1 MAAPVL
7 VSAAST
13 FEQRLDALP
22 APLRAKYRAL
32 EDYAEVLGERAL
44 AAFSRWHEAHAHA
57 ATARAAFAALESSD
71 KRGLDSIHARAKAQ
85 REGRTYEPP
94 AGSALAAAATDLA
107 RCEERV
113 AQRLATR
120 DATEQA
126 RTDALR
132 LLASLRAAITTAD
145 AATWQPLVVDAP
157 GPDRSPTNLAGDLAR
172 VREALAAVAS
182 EATALARAPLPLPL
196 SEAHARLDAWLDGMA
211 RQYDPPPRQLLHPA
225 GARLP
230 SPEDLMPY
238 RLVPLLACLPPW
250 RDVLHDRLA
259 TAYATL
265 PASVRAAD
273 RPAAAAA
280 VAERRQ
286 QLEIAEE
293 RLVLLAARA
302 GLDVARR
309 PDADAATVLRV
320 VLAEGAEGA

>member
-1 MAAPVL
+1 MAAPAL

-13 FEQRLDALP
+13 LERRLDALP
-22 APLRAKYRAL
+22 APLRAKYHAL

-44 AAFSRWHEAHAHA
+44 AAFSRWHEAHERA
-57 ATARAAFAALESSD
+57 ATTRAALAALDSSD
-71 KRGLDSIHARAKAQ
+71 RRNLDSIHARAKAQ

-126 RTDALR
+126 RTDALQ
-132 LLASLRAAITTAD
+132 LLTSLRDTITTAD
-145 AATWQPLVVDAP
+145 ATTWQPLVVDAP
-157 GPDRSPTNLAGDLAR
+157 DLDRSPTNLAGDLAR
-172 VREALAAVAS
+172 VRQSIAVVAS
-182 EATALARAPLPLPL
+182 EATVLARAPLPL
-196 SEAHARLDAWLDGMA
+196 SEAHARLDTWLDSMA
-211 RQYDPPPRQLLHPA
+211 SQYDPPLASSFARL

-259 TAYATL
+259 TAYSTM
-265 PASVRAAD
+265 PASVPAAD

-280 VAERRQ
+280 LTERRL

-309 PDADAATVLRV
+309 ADADAATVLRV
-320 VLAEGAEGA
+320 VLAEAKGA

>member
-32 EDYAEVLGERAL
+32 EDQAEELGERAL
-44 AAFSRWHEAHAHA
+44 AAFSRWHEAHQHA
-57 ATARAAFAALESSD
+57 ATARAAHAALDSSD

-85 REGRTYEPP
+85 REGRKYEPP

-132 LLASLRAAITTAD
+132 LLASLRDTITTAD
-145 AATWQPLVVDAP
+145 AATWEPHVVDAP

-182 EATALARAPLPLPL
+182 EATALARAPLPL
-196 SEAHARLDAWLDGMA
+196 SEAHARLDAWLDSMA
-211 RQYDPPPRQLLHPA
+211 SQYDPPLASSFARL

-265 PASVRAAD
+265 PASVPSAD
-273 RPAAAAA
+273 RAAAA
-280 VAERRQ
+280 VALAERRQ

-320 VLAEGAEGA
+320 VLAEGAEDA